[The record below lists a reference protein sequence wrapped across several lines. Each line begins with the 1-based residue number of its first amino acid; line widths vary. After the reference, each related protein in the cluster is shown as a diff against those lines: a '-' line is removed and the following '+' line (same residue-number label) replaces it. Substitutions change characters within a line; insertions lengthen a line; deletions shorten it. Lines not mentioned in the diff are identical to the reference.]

1 MIEQECRTHLAKH
14 LFQDASVA
22 QSASDERCQRVWHVH
37 ASTPASLGEG
47 EHISQMFLTAG
58 AGGAAGADAGLA
70 HQGEGTFEGRPQPG
84 HFGLEG
90 FSGKGGYC
98 LHRCMYII
106 IHTYMPIKKR
116 RSKISATRPPNP
128 ARQDPRLLLALF
140 LDLLPCRQLW
150 RLPSLRNA
158 AFYDRLFNPIVTL
171 WYFIFQRLQSDS
183 TLQAALAD
191 AWTGGAD
198 RLRRGLSRR
207 LRSSATTALSD
218 ARQRLPLAFLQQV
231 LGLQVGGFLKLDPSA
246 HWRGLPVR
254 LLDGSTVRLRPYGD
268 IPKEFP
274 PHRNQSRNPA
284 YWCLMRGVVC
294 FCAHTGAALGYAL
307 GALSCSEQT
316 LAAGFIVDHPGRFLY
331 VGDRNF
337 GIFRIAQAARAAGA
351 QVLVRLSRGRAG
363 RLVGRSPRPGTYEVS
378 WSPSCDDQ
386 PQKSCSNQPVQGRLL
401 VVRVQRCGFR
411 PQTLHLFTSL
421 DADYP
426 AQELVALYGW
436 RWHVELN
443 LRYLKAQMRLAQLEC
458 KSAAMAEKEWV
469 AGLLA
474 YNLVRAAMLC
484 AAFNAGLSPL
494 KLSFS
499 SARRHV
505 QCWLEELLDHGPT
518 RRARAWAKLLHLIR
532 QSLLPHRRHSRP
544 SEPRAQRHLRQSFPV
559 LFGSRPLAR
568 RQLKKYQQ
576 KN

>member
-1 MIEQECRTHLAKH
+1 MIEQERRTHLAKH

-207 LRSSATTALSD
+207 LRSIGHHRLERRPPAPTSGLSATSA
-218 ARQRLPLAFLQQV
+218 
-231 LGLQVGGFLKLDPSA
+231 GPS
-246 HWRGLPVR
+246 
-254 LLDGSTVRLRPYGD
+254 
-268 IPKEFP
+268 
-274 PHRNQSRNPA
+274 
-284 YWCLMRGVVC
+284 
-294 FCAHTGAALGYAL
+294 
-307 GALSCSEQT
+307 
-316 LAAGFIVDHPGRFLY
+316 GR
-331 VGDRNF
+331 
-337 GIFRIAQAARAAGA
+337 
-351 QVLVRLSRGRAG
+351 
-363 RLVGRSPRPGTYEVS
+363 
-378 WSPSCDDQ
+378 
-386 PQKSCSNQPVQGRLL
+386 
-401 VVRVQRCGFR
+401 RV
-411 PQTLHLFTSL
+411 PQT
-421 DADYP
+421 
-426 AQELVALYGW
+426 
-436 RWHVELN
+436 
-443 LRYLKAQMRLAQLEC
+443 
-458 KSAAMAEKEWV
+458 
-469 AGLLA
+469 
-474 YNLVRAAMLC
+474 
-484 AAFNAGLSPL
+484 
-494 KLSFS
+494 
-499 SARRHV
+499 
-505 QCWLEELLDHGPT
+505 
-518 RRARAWAKLLHLIR
+518 
-532 QSLLPHRRHSRP
+532 
-544 SEPRAQRHLRQSFPV
+544 
-559 LFGSRPLAR
+559 GSQRPLAR
-568 RQLKKYQQ
+568 PARPAPGRKHRAAATLRRHPQRISPSSQSVPQPGLLVPDARGGLFLRPYRRGAGLRLGRPQL
-576 KN
+576 